1 MTFLE
6 ETAADPVGALASIFE
21 FIGLDLLD
29 EEGEKVGYFLCH
41 CY

>member
-6 ETAADPVGALASIFE
+6 ETAADPVGTLASIFE

-29 EEGEKVGYFLCH
+29 EEGEKVGY
-41 CY
+41 